1 VAISDAGKNRLSI
14 TLAVLGM
21 YLFVVHPN
29 AKGTNK
35 PAASVITIL
44 RNGIENS
51 VLKKEQ
57 TNKGKTTGTVKEVT
71 VIIATTVCSLPP
83 IKFTTKGAF
92 NPVEM
97 PDSNKTDRDSFG

>member
-1 VAISDAGKNRLSI
+1 VAINDAGKDRLSI

-29 AKGTNK
+29 AKGINK
-35 PAASVITIL
+35 PAANVITIL
-44 RNGIENS
+44 RNGVENS
-51 VLKKEQ
+51 VLKKGQ

-71 VIIATTVCSLPP
+71 VIIATTVCILPP
-83 IKFTTKGAF
+83 IEFTTKGAP